1 MEYNTNMEDIWE
13 KAKENQESLHF
24 ENFHTPTVTWEEIVT
39 FIYNESVLDTGFENK
54 VKSGLAYK
62 NNSSGQAIGNLYSE
76 GTYLLPQSSALHKFL
91 NGVSELMEKV
101 NGSKDGDS
109 CQYYDGPI
117 GQYNCTCNLRWHI
130 QGLRFSIGDKFIP
143 NHKDPCDVL
152 YWQILGTS
160 YWTIN
165 DDKAYKLNP
174 GDLLYFN
181 KEDTH
186 RVTQDGP
193 RVAIIIDGRK

>member
-1 MEYNTNMEDIWE
+1 MEYNINMEDIWK
-13 KAKENQESLHF
+13 KAKENQEVLHF
-24 ENFHTPTVTWEEIVT
+24 ENFQTPTITWEEIVT
-39 FIYNESVLDTGFENK
+39 FIYNESILNSGFEDK
-54 VKSGLAYK
+54 VRSGLSYGNTTHGLAT
-62 NNSSGQAIGNLYSE
+62 GNLFAES
-76 GTYLLPQSSALHKFL
+76 TYLLPQSQALHKFL

-101 NGSKDGDS
+101 NGSKNGDN

-117 GQYNCTCNLRWHI
+117 GQYDCTCKLRWHI
-130 QGLRFSIGDKFIP
+130 QGLRFSIGDKYIG
-143 NHKDPCDVL
+143 NHNDPCDVL

-165 DDKAYKLNP
+165 DDKVYKLNP